1 MGRARAAGA
10 GQLGAGDGGG
20 VSEAR
25 EGGIGGDEQ
34 GGEGEDPDVP
44 RFADDWGGERGGLLL
59 SGVCLLVMRL

>member
-1 MGRARAAGA
+1 MGRARTAGA
-10 GQLGAGDGGG
+10 GQLGVRNGGG

-34 GGEGEDPDVP
+34 GGEGEDPEVP

-59 SGVCLLVMRL
+59 SGVCLLVVRL